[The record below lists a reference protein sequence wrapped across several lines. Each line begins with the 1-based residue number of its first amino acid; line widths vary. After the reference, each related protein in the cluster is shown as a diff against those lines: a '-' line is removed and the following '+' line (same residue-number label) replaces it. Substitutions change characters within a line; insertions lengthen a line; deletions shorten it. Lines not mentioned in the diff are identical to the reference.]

1 MKKCLEPTCGRLDD
15 EIGQCGAPGLC
26 PHRKGSLT
34 PPADVDTSGH
44 DVILT
49 LGDVSRVV
57 AVEQL
62 ISGRRLTVN
71 GFGEIMD
78 KSQVRAYVP
87 SARQGKAQDG
97 SSRTK
102 QPKHDSVAPQLH
114 TRGIS
119 PDDTGGAETNG
130 EQS

>member
-26 PHRKGSLT
+26 PHRKGSRT
-34 PPADVDTSGH
+34 PPAEVDTSGR
-44 DVILT
+44 DVILSV
-49 LGDVSRVV
+49 GDVRRVV

-62 ISGRRLTVN
+62 ISGRPLTVN

-87 SARQGKAQDG
+87 SSK
-97 SSRTK
+97 TK
-102 QPKHDSVAPQLH
+102 QPQGDPAKKPAKASTPPVK
-114 TRGIS
+114 TE
-119 PDDTGGAETNG
+119 AETNG
-130 EQS
+130 GDQG